1 MKLVKW
7 TVLIGLMVLPLVF
20 WSKAEIKY
28 EIPRVIWFEW
38 WVKLLTIL
46 AVINIKQ
53 WSKGRKDFKLVW
65 LVWLWLIVAVI
76 TAITGV
82 DFGKSMLGNFYR
94 RDGLLTL
101 FHLVG
106 LFLVIVISWRK
117 SWRFSTIVALS
128 MGMALVSGWAVIEGV
143 KTSGTAAI
151 GVSFGQPNFL
161 AGYLLAGMP
170 FLGYL
175 IVKSNKLWQKVS
187 CLIALGLQIGAI
199 GLTHA
204 KAGILGMGI
213 GLGLWWWLKQK
224 RSWRFLGMALGAGLL
239 ILGVSYLGL
248 NKEID
253 PRTPEDRRRIWVKV
267 FLGAVKRPIIGYGLT
282 NVDYAFEAVEW
293 PYPVNKGQDIYVDK
307 AHSQFLEIFATTGLV
322 GLGIYLWLLVS
333 VGWKL
338 YKDKAKLWEMT
349 LLMVLSLYV
358 FYTQINV
365 VSIAQEVLF
374 WLVLGVVASEGRK
387 QY

>member
-46 AVINIKQ
+46 VLIKIKER
-53 WSKGRKDFKLVW
+53 SKGRKDFKLVW
-65 LVWLWLIVAVI
+65 LVWLWLTVAVI
-76 TAITGV
+76 TAIMGV
-82 DFGKSMLGNFYR
+82 DFAKSLLGNFYR

-106 LFLVIVISWRK
+106 LFLVIFISWRK
-117 SWRFSTIVALS
+117 SWRRPTIIALS
-128 MGMALVSGWAVIEGV
+128 TGMALVSGWAVIEGV
-143 KTSGTAAI
+143 KTARATAI

-161 AGYLLAGMP
+161 AGYLLVGMP

-175 IVKSNKLWQKVS
+175 LAKSKKLWQKVS
-187 CLIALGLQIGAI
+187 CLILLGLQIAAI

-204 KAGILGMGI
+204 KAGILGTGI
-213 GLGLWWWLKQK
+213 AFGLWWWLKQK
-224 RSWRFLGMALGAGLL
+224 RYWRFFGIAFGVGLL

-248 NKEID
+248 NKKID

-267 FLGAVKRPIIGYGLT
+267 FLGAVKRPIIGYGVA
-282 NVDYAFEAVEW
+282 NVDYAFEAAEW
-293 PYPVNKGQDIYVDK
+293 PYRTNKGQDIYVDK
-307 AHSQFLEIFATTGLV
+307 AHSQFLEVLATTGV
-322 GLGIYLWLLVS
+322 IGLGVYLWLLGS
-333 VGWKL
+333 VGWRL
-338 YKDKAKLWEMT
+338 YKDRTKLWEMT
-349 LLMVLSLYV
+349 LLIVLGLHV

-365 VSIAQEVLF
+365 ISIAQEVLF
-374 WLVLGVVASEGRK
+374 WLVLGVVAGES
-387 QY
+387 